1 MKYLFDTNAII
12 YLFSGK
18 GKFPDFTNNDEMY
31 LSFIAYIE
39 LIVGISNEKIRSEI
53 KLLLKN
59 FEILYPDEKITE
71 ITIELRRDFG
81 LKIPDA
87 IIGATALYNN
97 ATLITADKEIIK
109 KLSKKLKII
118 NPLKE

>member
-12 YLFSGK
+12 YLFSEK